1 MSNSE
6 KGFLNV
12 MGLSYNHDL
21 KNNRKG
27 TQELVNLIE
36 TVHYPWKLMCRN
48 KCNAYTLIGA
58 IDIRRIKKKTFMT
71 SKLILSC
78 SLFCKQ
84 TGAVFYIYEPVRNYI
99 LQRMC

>member
-48 KCNAYTLIGA
+48 KCNAYKLYVEL
-58 IDIRRIKKKTFMT
+58 KTKT
-71 SKLILSC
+71 R
-78 SLFCKQ
+78 
-84 TGAVFYIYEPVRNYI
+84 G
-99 LQRMC
+99 